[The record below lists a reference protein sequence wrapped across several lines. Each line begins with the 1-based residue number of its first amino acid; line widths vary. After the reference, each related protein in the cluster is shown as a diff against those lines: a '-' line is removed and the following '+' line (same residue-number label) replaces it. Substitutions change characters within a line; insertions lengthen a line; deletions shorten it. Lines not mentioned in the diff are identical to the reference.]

1 MIHLSNRSVNVF
13 RIVGNGFL
21 PLRCAGMWV
30 RDACILRWARA
41 ASILLTAALTLLRAA
56 EEPLKKEFF
65 LPKSPAAAA
74 YVLGRLSNKELSEA
88 PRSEFVYVALL
99 QRQGLERKY
108 RLEALDGL
116 AKLRNT
122 DPVTELIGGIGE
134 LEKKGEESEP
144 VLRELASLAL
154 QTKAADLGAKRPAL
168 ERLANDA
175 QLPL

>member
-1 MIHLSNRSVNVF
+1 MKVPFIRLEPEFEPLDHSNQGNRSLNVF
-13 RIVGNGFL
+13 RIVGNGFP

-30 RDACILRWARA
+30 RDACILRCARA

-56 EEPLKKEFF
+56 EEPPKKEFF

-108 RLEALDGL
+108 RLESLAGL
-116 AKLRNT
+116 ARIRNT
-122 DPVTELIGGIGE
+122 DSLTELIAC
-134 LEKKGEESEP
+134 LTDLDKKGE
-144 VLRELASLAL
+144 AS
-154 QTKAADLGAKRPAL
+154 
-168 ERLANDA
+168 DA
-175 QLPL
+175 